1 MSDPRPRQVPP
12 CVDDAAADTRTLVA
26 LGRVEEP
33 PVPQYEGLFVE
44 PPPLPPYL
52 NDDAPPGG
60 RGIPCVY
67 GQDSSNFTAASSTG

>member
-33 PVPQYEGLFVE
+33 PVPQHEGLFVE
-44 PPPLPPYL
+44 PPPLPAVPE
-52 NDDAPPGG
+52 
-60 RGIPCVY
+60 
-67 GQDSSNFTAASSTG
+67 